1 MKLRRRVRT
10 NVTTEQAI
18 ELDIYKNITHSF
30 SMNPIKVKDKVIVA
44 VVGTEGVVVAT
55 HTYKE
60 TGVQVASIKD
70 DDGGT
75 VWVDVAFLKKVS

>member
-1 MKLRRRVRT
+1 
-10 NVTTEQAI
+10 
-18 ELDIYKNITHSF
+18 
-30 SMNPIKVKDKVIVA
+30 MNPIKVKDKVIVA